1 MKLSGS
7 TKIVRLI
14 GYPVEHSK
22 SPLMHNAAFQSLGL
36 DFVYLLFSVKLS
48 HLKEA
53 IMGLRASNVVGANV
67 TIPYKEEV
75 MKYLDEITPEAKFI
89 GAVNT
94 IHNREGKLIGYN
106 TDGQGFITSLL
117 TDGKVKLEGQKVF
130 LIGAGGAGKAV
141 AVKLAERG
149 IERLVITDKIV
160 KRAETLVGRLR
171 ENIPDC
177 PVYTIFPDDKEFAKT
192 LLESTL
198 LVNATPVGMKEGDPC
213 VVDPEYLHKD
223 LFIYDV
229 IYNRETPLIEAAK
242 KRGLKALGGI
252 GMLIHQGAASFE
264 IWTGQKA
271 PIEVMRN
278 RILEELS
285 NASR

>member
-1 MKLSGS
+1 MKPSGS

-36 DFVYLLFSVKLS
+36 DFVYVLLSVKAPD
-48 HLKEA
+48 LKEA
-53 IMGLRASNVVGANV
+53 VTDLRASNVAGANV

-75 MKYLDEITPEAKFI
+75 IKYLDEITPEAMFI

-117 TDGKVKLEGQKVF
+117 TDGKIKLEGQRVF

-149 IERLVITDKIV
+149 VERLVITDKIGE
-160 KRAETLVGRLR
+160 RTESLVSRLQ

-177 PVYTIFPDDKEFAKT
+177 PVYAVAMASKEFAEAIS
-192 LLESTL
+192 ESTL
-198 LVNATPVGMKEGDPC
+198 LINATPVGMNEGDPC
-213 VVDPEYLHKD
+213 VIDPDYLHKD

-229 IYNRETPLIEAAK
+229 VYNRETPLVEEAR
-242 KRGLKALGGI
+242 KRGIKALGGI

-271 PIEVMRN
+271 PVEVMKN
-278 RILEELS
+278 KILEEL
-285 NASR
+285 

>member
-1 MKLSGS
+1 VKLSGS
-7 TKIVRLI
+7 TKIVGLI

-22 SPLMHNAAFQSLGL
+22 SPVMHNAAFDSLGL
-36 DFVYLLFSVKLS
+36 DFMYLLFSVRPPY
-48 HLKEA
+48 LKEA
-53 IMGLRASNVVGANV
+53 VMGLRALNIVGANI

-75 MKYLDEITPEAKFI
+75 MKYLDDITAEAKLI

-94 IHNREGKLIGYN
+94 IHNQDGKLIGYN

-117 TDGKVKLEGQKVF
+117 TDGRVKLEGQKVL

-149 IERLVITDKIV
+149 VERLVITDKIEE
-160 KRAETLVGRLR
+160 KAKALVGRLQ

-177 PVYTIFPDDKEFAKT
+177 PVYAMPPGDKEFAKT
-192 LLESTL
+192 VLESTL
-198 LVNATPVGMKEGDPC
+198 LINATPVGMKEGDPPII
-213 VVDPEYLHKD
+213 DPEYLHKA
-223 LFIYDV
+223 LFVYDV

-242 KRGLKALGGI
+242 KRGLRTLDGM

-278 RILEELS
+278 RILQEAGKL
-285 NASR
+285 

>member
-1 MKLSGS
+1 MKPSGS

-36 DFVYLLFSVKLS
+36 DFVYVLLSVKAPD
-48 HLKEA
+48 LKEA
-53 IMGLRASNVVGANV
+53 VTGLRASNVAGANV

-75 MKYLDEITPEAKFI
+75 IKYLDEITPEAMFI

-117 TDGKVKLEGQKVF
+117 TDGKIKLEGQRVF

-149 IERLVITDKIV
+149 VERLVITDKIGE
-160 KRAETLVGRLR
+160 RTEALVGRLR

-177 PVYTIFPDDKEFAKT
+177 PVYAVAMASKEFAEAIS
-192 LLESTL
+192 ESTL
-198 LVNATPVGMKEGDPC
+198 LINATPVGMNEGDPC
-213 VVDPEYLHKD
+213 VIDPDYLHKD
-223 LFIYDV
+223 LLIYDV
-229 IYNRETPLIEAAK
+229 VYNRETPLVGEAK
-242 KRGLKALGGI
+242 KRGIKALGGI

-271 PIEVMRN
+271 PVEVMKN
-278 RILEELS
+278 KILEEL
-285 NASR
+285 

>member
-1 MKLSGS
+1 MKPSGS
-7 TKIVRLI
+7 TKIVKLI
-14 GYPVEHSK
+14 GYPVEHSR

-36 DFVYLLFSVKLS
+36 DFVYVLFSVKPPD
-48 HLKEA
+48 LKEA
-53 IMGLRASNVVGANV
+53 VTGLRASNVAGANV

-75 MKYLDEITPEAKFI
+75 MKYLDEITSEAKFI

-117 TDGKVKLEGQKVF
+117 VDGKIKLEGQKVF
-130 LIGAGGAGKAV
+130 MMGAGGAGKAI

-149 IERLVITDKIV
+149 VERLVITDKIV
-160 KRAETLVGRLR
+160 ERAESLVGKLR

-177 PVYTIFPDDKEFAKT
+177 AVYAVAMRSKEFVET
-192 LLESTL
+192 VSESTL
-198 LVNATPVGMKEGDPC
+198 LVNATPVGMNEGDPC
-213 VVDPEYLHKD
+213 LIDPNYLHKD

-229 IYNRETPLIEAAK
+229 VYNRETPLIAEAK
-242 KRGLKALGGI
+242 KRGIKALGGI
-252 GMLIHQGAASFE
+252 GMLLHQGAASFE

-271 PIEVMRN
+271 PIEVMKN
-278 RILEELS
+278 KILEEAGS
-285 NASR
+285 IN

>member
-1 MKLSGS
+1 MKPSGS
-7 TKIVRLI
+7 TKIVGLI

-22 SPLMHNAAFQSLGL
+22 SPLMHNAAFESLGL
-36 DFVYLLFSVKLS
+36 DFIYFLFSVRP
-48 HLKEA
+48 HYLKEA
-53 IMGLRASNVVGANV
+53 VMGLRALNVVGANV

-75 MKYLDEITPEAKFI
+75 IKYLDEITPEAKFI

-117 TDGKVKLEGQKVF
+117 TDGRVKLEGQKVL

-141 AVKLAERG
+141 AVKVAEREV
-149 IERLVITDKIV
+149 ERLVITDKIV
-160 KRAETLVGRLR
+160 ERAKALVGELR

-177 PVYTIFPDDKEFAKT
+177 PVYAILPSDKEFPKT
-192 LLESTL
+192 LFGSTL
-198 LVNATPVGMKEGDPC
+198 LINATPVGMKEGDPC
-213 VVDPEYLHKD
+213 VIDPEYLHKD

-242 KRGLKALGGI
+242 KRGLRALGGI

-278 RILEELS
+278 RILEDL
-285 NASR
+285 

>member
-1 MKLSGS
+1 MKPSGS

-36 DFVYLLFSVKLS
+36 DFVYNLFSVKPS
-48 HLKEA
+48 DLKEA
-53 IMGLRASNVVGANV
+53 ITGLRAPNVAGANV

-75 MKYLDEITPEAKFI
+75 MKYLDEISPEAEFI

-94 IHNREGKLIGYN
+94 IHNRQGRLGGYN

-117 TDGKVKLEGQKVF
+117 TEGRIKLEGQKA
-130 LIGAGGAGKAV
+130 LLLGAGGAGKAV
-141 AVKLAERG
+141 AVKLTERG
-149 IERLVITDKIV
+149 VERLAITDKIAA
-160 KRAETLVGRLR
+160 KGEDLVGRLR

-177 PVYTIFPDDKEFAKT
+177 PVYAVAMSSKEFAET
-192 LLESTL
+192 VFESTL

-213 VVDPEYLHKD
+213 VIDPEYLHKD

-229 IYNRETPLIEAAK
+229 IYNRETPLVAEAK

-252 GMLIHQGAASFE
+252 GMLIYQGAASFE
-264 IWTGQKA
+264 IWTGQRA
-271 PIEVMRN
+271 PVEVMRKK
-278 RILEELS
+278 ILEELS
-285 NASR
+285 SASI

>member
-1 MKLSGS
+1 MKPSGF
-7 TKIVRLI
+7 TKIVGLI

-22 SPLMHNAAFQSLGL
+22 SPVMHNAAFEFLGL
-36 DFVYLLFSVKLS
+36 DFIYLLFSVS
-48 HLKEA
+48 RPYLKEA
-53 IMGLRASNVVGANV
+53 VMGFRALNIVGANV

-94 IHNREGKLIGYN
+94 IHNQDGKLIGYN

-117 TDGKVKLEGQKVF
+117 TDGRVKLEGQKVL

-149 IERLVITDKIV
+149 VERLVITDKIV
-160 KRAETLVGRLR
+160 ERAEALVGRLR

-177 PVYTIFPDDKEFAKT
+177 PVYAIPPGDKEFAKT
-192 LLESTL
+192 VLESTL
-198 LVNATPVGMKEGDPC
+198 LINATPVGMKEGDPPII
-213 VVDPEYLHKD
+213 DPEYLHKD

-229 IYNRETPLIEAAK
+229 IYNRETPLIEAAR
-242 KRGLKALGGI
+242 KRGLRTLGGM

-278 RILEELS
+278 KILEEAGKL
-285 NASR
+285 

>member
-7 TKIVRLI
+7 TKIVGLI

-22 SPLMHNAAFQSLGL
+22 SPVMHNAAFDSLGL
-36 DFVYLLFSVKLS
+36 DFMYLLFSVRPPY
-48 HLKEA
+48 LKEA
-53 IMGLRASNVVGANV
+53 VMGLRALNIVGANI

-75 MKYLDEITPEAKFI
+75 MKYLDDITAEAKLI

-94 IHNREGKLIGYN
+94 IHIQDGKLIGYN

-117 TDGKVKLEGQKVF
+117 TDGRVKLEGQKVL

-149 IERLVITDKIV
+149 VERLVITDKIEE
-160 KRAETLVGRLR
+160 KAKALVGRLQ

-177 PVYTIFPDDKEFAKT
+177 PVYAMPPGDKEFAKT
-192 LLESTL
+192 VLESTL
-198 LVNATPVGMKEGDPC
+198 LINATPVGMKEGDPPII
-213 VVDPEYLHKD
+213 DPEYLHKA
-223 LFIYDV
+223 LFVYDV

-242 KRGLKALGGI
+242 KRGLRTLDGM

-278 RILEELS
+278 RILEE
-285 NASR
+285 AGMKG

>member
-1 MKLSGS
+1 MKPSGS
-7 TKIVRLI
+7 TKIVKLI
-14 GYPVEHSK
+14 GYPVEHSR

-36 DFVYLLFSVKLS
+36 DFVYLLFSVKPS

-53 IMGLRASNVVGANV
+53 VTGLRASNVAGANV

-75 MKYLDEITPEAKFI
+75 MKYLDEITPEAKLI

-130 LIGAGGAGKAV
+130 LMGAGGAGKAV

-149 IERLVITDKIV
+149 VERLVITDKIV
-160 KRAETLVGRLR
+160 ERAEALVGRLR

-177 PVYTIFPDDKEFAKT
+177 PVYAVAISSKEFAET
-192 LLESTL
+192 ISESTL

-229 IYNRETPLIEAAK
+229 IYNRETPLIVAAK

-252 GMLIHQGAASFE
+252 EMLIHQGAASFE

-271 PIEVMRN
+271 PIEIMKN
-278 RILEELS
+278 KILEELLGQC
-285 NASR
+285 